1 MSSSFLLTKTNN
13 MGGETNLKVLISSM
27 KPRLN
32 DGEFVFCSFTTGQID
47 LSETVFFFKEKE
59 GTTMVFPKKY
69 VDKMGYKYASVYSW
83 ITLEVHS
90 SLEAVGLTAA
100 FSQALAAH
108 NISCNVVAGYYHD
121 HIFVPK
127 EKGKLALEA
136 LKKLAKNEH

>member
-1 MSSSFLLTKTNN
+1 
-13 MGGETNLKVLISSM
+13 
-27 KPRLN
+27 
-32 DGEFVFCSFTTGQID
+32 VFCSLTLGQID

-69 VDKMGYKYASVYSW
+69 ADKMQYKYASVFSW

-100 FSQALAAH
+100 FSQALAAE

-127 EKGKLALEA
+127 NKRTAALTA
-136 LKKLAKNEH
+136 LQNLSKS

>member
-1 MSSSFLLTKTNN
+1 MT
-13 MGGETNLKVLISSM
+13 GETDLKTLISSM

-32 DGEFVFCSFTTGQID
+32 DGEFVFCSFTTGKID
-47 LSETVFFFKEKE
+47 LSETIFFFRENE

-69 VDKMGYKYASVYSW
+69 ADKMRYKYASVFSW

-100 FSQALAAH
+100 FSQALAAE

-127 EKGKLALEA
+127 NKRTAALNALEN
-136 LKKLAKNEH
+136 LAKS